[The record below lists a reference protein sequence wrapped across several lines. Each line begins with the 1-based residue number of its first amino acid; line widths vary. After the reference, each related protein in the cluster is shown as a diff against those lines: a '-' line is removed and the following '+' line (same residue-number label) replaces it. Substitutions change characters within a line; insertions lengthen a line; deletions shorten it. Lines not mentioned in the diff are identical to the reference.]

1 MFSAAHDLS
10 RVARAYSRTVK
21 TTYAVKWREPD
32 GQTYVGRLALGPRT
46 LRLEGRGLDGL
57 AVDRQI
63 GYEEV
68 QGLRLGSH
76 GADRLD
82 GRPALV
88 IERADGPYLVTSAGM
103 GAGIVQE
110 LVDRLAGLRLAAP
123 RRATVVVPL
132 KEGVVDRVRELVAH
146 GPPFDPAETALTRH
160 QLLLTPQEAIFVFEA
175 KTEDGLA
182 ALLGQLDIWAAAVA
196 WRDFVGGPPRLAE
209 IAYAW
214 ERPEPRVVPAVG
226 LGS

>member
-1 MFSAAHDLS
+1 M
-10 RVARAYSRTVK
+10 K

-46 LRLEGRGLDGL
+46 LRFEGRGPDGP

-63 GYEEV
+63 GYEEL
-68 QGLRLGSH
+68 QGLRLGNH
-76 GADRLD
+76 GPDRLD

-88 IERADGPYLVTSAGM
+88 VDRADGPYLVTSAGM
-103 GAGIVQE
+103 SAGIVQE

-132 KEGVVDRVRELVAH
+132 KEGAVDRVRELVAD

-196 WRDFVGGPPRLAE
+196 WRDLVGGLPRLAE

-214 ERPEPRVVPAVG
+214 ERPEPQVAPAGSLG
-226 LGS
+226 L